1 MKEINKTG
9 IVIDI
14 EMANSNIYM
23 LLLRTKQ
30 MYEDTKKKRK
40 SSEVVNRR
48 MIDNTMAKRLI
59 GVI

>member
-30 MYEDTKKKRK
+30 MYEDTKKKKEVIRSRK
-40 SSEVVNRR
+40 SKNDRQYY
-48 MIDNTMAKRLI
+48 
-59 GVI
+59 G